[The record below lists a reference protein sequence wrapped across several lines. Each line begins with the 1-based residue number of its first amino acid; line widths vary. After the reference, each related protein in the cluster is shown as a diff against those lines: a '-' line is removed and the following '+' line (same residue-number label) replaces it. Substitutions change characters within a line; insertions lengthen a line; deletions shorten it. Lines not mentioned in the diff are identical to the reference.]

1 MDEIEFL
8 RYLKRTGRKADVI
21 EKYVRMITHFERS
34 FEDLNGIDDL
44 DSNSL
49 ESTILNYEK
58 KNRKVIKTLLY
69 GLMLYYK
76 GNKKIEMQKLASELR
91 KARMPKKS
99 PFPLKKI
106 LDIEPEHI
114 RKLND
119 IGIKSVNDMIEAGTT
134 KKKRDNISKKAD
146 VPYSVILEL
155 TKISDLIRLGYIKEK
170 LSRLYYN
177 AGIQT
182 PADLSK
188 WEAESLHKHFEE
200 FVKETNWDGA
210 VPFLSDLK
218 GNIERAKKL
227 TSIVEYE

>member
-1 MDEIEFL
+1 MDEIEF
-8 RYLKRTGRKADVI
+8 RGYLKRTGRKTDVI
-21 EKYVRMITHFERS
+21 EKYVRMITHFETS
-34 FEDLNGIDDL
+34 FTDPIGIDEL
-44 DSNSL
+44 DSSSL
-49 ESTILNYEK
+49 KLTILNYEK

-76 GNKKIEMQKLASELR
+76 GKRKVEMQKQASELR

-99 PFPLKKI
+99 PFPLRKI
-106 LDIEPEHI
+106 LDIEPDHI
-114 RKLND
+114 RKLNE
-119 IGIKSVNDMIEAGTT
+119 IGIKSVNDMIEAGKT
-134 KKKRDNISKKAD
+134 KKRRDNLSNKAD

-155 TKISDLIRLGYIKEK
+155 TKISDLVRLGYIKEK
-170 LSRLYYN
+170 LSRLYFN

-182 PADLSK
+182 PEELSK

-200 FVKETNWDGA
+200 YVRRTNWDGA

-227 TSIVEYE
+227 PSIVEYE

>member
-1 MDEIEFL
+1 MDEMEFI
-8 RYLKRTGRKADVI
+8 RYLKHSGRKADVI
-21 EKYVRMITHFERS
+21 EKYVRMINHFESS
-34 FEDLNGIDDL
+34 FEDPNGIEDL
-44 DSNSL
+44 DSDSL
-49 ESTILNYEK
+49 EATIINYEK
-58 KNRKVIKTLLY
+58 KNNKVIKTLLY

-76 GNKKIEMQKLASELR
+76 GNKKIDMQKQASDLR

-106 LDIEPEHI
+106 IDIEPEYI
-114 RKLND
+114 QKLND
-119 IGIKSVNDMIEAGTT
+119 IGIKSVDDMIEEGKT
-134 KKKRDNISKKAD
+134 KKKRDNLSNKAE

-155 TKISDLIRLGYIKEK
+155 TKISDLVSLGYIKEK

-182 PADLSK
+182 PKELSK
-188 WEAESLHKHFEE
+188 WKAESLHKHFEE
-200 FVKETNWDGA
+200 FVRRTNWDGA

-227 TSIVEYE
+227 PSIVEYE